1 MVLPLVRPRG
11 RPSADSATVS
21 QLLKEAH
28 EAMRAGN
35 PGEAMGK
42 FGAVLGIDGHNEEAK
57 QGMKDATLLLG
68 ETIHR
73 RVREMTS
80 SPPP

>member
-1 MVLPLVRPRG
+1 MLRPHG
-11 RPSADSATVS
+11 RPSADPATVQ

-42 FGAVLGIDGHNEEAK
+42 FGAVLGMDSGNEEAK
-57 QGMKDATLLLG
+57 QGMKDATILLG
-68 ETIHR
+68 VTIQRKVH
-73 RVREMTS
+73 EMTS
-80 SPPP
+80 SPRP